1 MAVKAV
7 AHGGKILRIGV
18 IHGGR
23 IIEERL
29 LRKSESITVGDSPK
43 STFILPFSEASSP
56 KLFPLFPYK
65 GDGYQLAFTDSMSGK
80 VSVGAEVL
88 DLQDFVKSGKAKKH
102 GSTYVMPLG
111 TDMKGKVQIGEATFL
126 FQFISAPPIPPK
138 PKLPASIRNGWV
150 KGIDWPFVIIFSISF
165 FVHAAIFGYASTQP
179 VPKKLTLEKLPE
191 RFAQFIVEEM
201 PKEEKAPEV
210 KEGEGDTVAKKE
222 ENKKSEQEEQVAEEE
237 NAGEQRQLTPEEE
250 AEQAAKR
257 RAEIA
262 KKVAG
267 MGLNAMLTSKGPG
280 GENVMAAVGDA
291 LAEGGRFGD
300 IDDTMSGITGVGVMA
315 KSAEK
320 SRIGGGGG
328 GPQSKD
334 IDKVGVSGGGGKA
347 KMEGRQEEKIRGQVK
362 TGAGMDIDGSLDS
375 SAVKNVVN
383 RNIKA
388 IYFCY
393 ESELRLNPKLEGK
406 VTVEFTIARTGT
418 VTDARVI
425 SSTLHSA
432 KVEGCMIK
440 TIKRWRFPRPDD
452 EAIIAYPFVF
462 QAAD

>member
-18 IHGGR
+18 IQGGR

-29 LRKSESITVGDSPK
+29 LRKNDSITVGDSPK
-43 STFILPFSEASSP
+43 ATFILPYSETVGP
-56 KLFPLFPYK
+56 KMFPLFPFK
-65 GDGYQLAFTDSMSGK
+65 GDGYQLAFTEKMTGK
-80 VSVGAEVL
+80 VSVGADVF
-88 DLQDFVKSGKAKKH
+88 DIQDFVKNGKAKKH
-102 GSTYVMPLG
+102 GSTFVMSLNA
-111 TDMKGKVQIGEATFL
+111 DMKGKIQVGEATFL

-165 FVHAAIFGYASTQP
+165 FVHAAVFGYASTQP
-179 VPKKLTLEKLPE
+179 VPKKVALEKLPE
-191 RFAQFIVEEM
+191 RFAQFIVEQM
-201 PKEEKAPEV
+201 PEEEKAIEV
-210 KEGEGDTVAKKE
+210 KDGEGDAVAKKDDGE
-222 ENKKSEQEEQVAEEE
+222 KVAQEDQADDSDSGDQKE
-237 NAGEQRQLTPEEE
+237 LTPEEA
-250 AEQAAKR
+250 AEKAARR

-262 KKVAG
+262 QKVAG

-280 GENVMAAVGDA
+280 GDNVMAAVGDA

-375 SAVKNVVN
+375 SAVKSVVN

-418 VTDARVI
+418 VTEARVI

-432 KVEGCMIK
+432 KVEGCMVK